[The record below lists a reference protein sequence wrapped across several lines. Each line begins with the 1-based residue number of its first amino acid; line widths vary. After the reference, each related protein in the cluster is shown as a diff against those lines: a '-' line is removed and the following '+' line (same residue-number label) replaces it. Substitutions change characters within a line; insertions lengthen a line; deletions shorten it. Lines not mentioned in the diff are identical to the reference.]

1 MLLLLAVRIQSV
13 TRLYSN
19 RPLNWERFILFLF
32 KLKSCNSHTQEYIY
46 KLIYT
51 PSMSGRNRIPTKSRN
66 EGNIWRSCIVLE
78 SIQEVK
84 YKDALSN
91 DDYEICIPV
100 LSCSYI
106 MEGPEELVQSI
117 HHGGSDCLQRDGSH
131 G

>member
-1 MLLLLAVRIQSV
+1 M
-13 TRLYSN
+13 
-19 RPLNWERFILFLF
+19 P
-32 KLKSCNSHTQEYIY
+32 
-46 KLIYT
+46 
-51 PSMSGRNRIPTKSRN
+51 GRNRIPTKFIN
-66 EGNIWRSCIVLE
+66 KGNIWKSCIILVE
-78 SIQEVK
+78 SIHEVK